1 MDEKTRQEAQ
11 AIIAEAKAYKGLIT
25 VLTRRLEQ
33 SEDPRVKMA
42 LAELRQDREWQ
53 AFTRWYEQRGSRRI
67 ARKTR
72 KQQEKKTLSFL

>member
-11 AIIAEAKAYKGLIT
+11 AIREKATAYKGLIT

-33 SEDPRVKMA
+33 SEDLRVKMA

-67 ARKTR
+67 ARKKEKNGKR
-72 KQQEKKTLSFL
+72 K